1 MEQRVV
7 DGEDQ
12 VGHHLPQQDGTLV
25 ILPVAETHGDQCA
38 EPDELVKYVQK
49 AIREKNWSK
58 VLDMVMNLMQTAET
72 KFETGAERK
81 EWVLAMVKAS
91 ADTIDYDIDMDAIS
105 DLIDSLC
112 NMSKVVNAPKA

>member
-1 MEQRVV
+1 MEWVKILVSALAGLAAAIPLVV
-7 DGEDQ
+7 
-12 VGHHLPQQDGTLV
+12 
-25 ILPVAETHGDQCA
+25 
-38 EPDELVKYVQK
+38 ELVKYVQK
-49 AIREKNWSK
+49 AIREKNWCK

-112 NMSKVVNAPKA
+112 NMSKVVNAPKD

>member
-1 MEQRVV
+1 MVAFYRFYRSRSVEYHVV
-7 DGEDQ
+7 FA
-12 VGHHLPQQDGTLV
+12 
-25 ILPVAETHGDQCA
+25 VADKKKALNG
-38 EPDELVKYVQK
+38 YVQK